1 MAHNLGS
8 LVKGLSRA
16 DAALVGRL
24 FDVLHHE
31 LNRDL
36 DPAWRAE
43 QARLAA
49 EKAAREEARGQRD
62 LAVAREE
69 AVYFTSAEF
78 REEVI
83 TELMDAGCT
92 RQQAEGRTRDQARL
106 FAEAEA
112 LGLK

>member
-1 MAHNLGS
+1 MNAAQIATFA
-8 LVKGLSRA
+8 RAIAAA
-16 DAALVGRL
+16 DAW
-24 FDVLHHE
+24 

-36 DPAWRAE
+36 DPAWQAE

-49 EKAAREEARGQRD
+49 VAAARAEEQAQRD
-62 LAVAREE
+62 LAAAREE
-69 AVYFTSAEF
+69 AVYFTSPEF
-78 REEVI
+78 REDVI

-92 RQQAEGRTRDQARL
+92 RLQAEGRTRDQARL